1 MSLAGAW
8 HTSLYF
14 HIKHR
19 PHHTMGDKAFAERN
33 KRPPLPPE
41 WLLPHLRKVALGM
54 QKLRAEALWAYFR
67 FQDQPEL
74 PYGGRGDLRW
84 GQ

>member
-19 PHHTMGDKAFAERN
+19 PHHTMGDKVFAERN
-33 KRPPLPPE
+33 KRSPLPPE

-54 QKLRAEALWAYFR
+54 QKPRAEAFIVGLLQVPGSAKAA
-67 FQDQPEL
+67 L
-74 PYGGRGDLRW
+74 
-84 GQ
+84 